1 MHQQYACASHNNKTM
16 LFIRV
21 RSTMMQLIFRFFA
34 TPKTVFLL
42 LSGKYT
48 RVDRRE
54 TWHYNKQNDREY
66 NDCDGGPITRMEKK
80 KKKGNELTKL

>member
-1 MHQQYACASHNNKTM
+1 
-16 LFIRV
+16 
-21 RSTMMQLIFRFFA
+21 
-34 TPKTVFLL
+34 L